1 MKSSILIKFLMS
13 DSFSTALLISTYN
26 WPKAL
31 ELVLSSALKQSSL
44 PNEIVIA
51 DDGSTNETK
60 ILITKFQKIS
70 PVPITHL
77 WHEDIGF
84 TKAVILNKAI
94 EKIKSDYIIQIDGD
108 IIIHK
113 HFIRD
118 HIRYAKKGLYLF
130 GSRISLKEEYSKKV
144 LLTKKIEFYWLNKG
158 LQRKSRAIYFPYFN
172 TFSKTSNQI
181 SSKLRG
187 CNISYWKND
196 AINING
202 YNEDFIGWGYE
213 DSEFAQRL
221 LNLGVSSFRLKHA
234 AIQFHIYHK
243 EAPKG
248 NTEIGD
254 SILIKTHDEKI
265 IKCENGI
272 KKTLPF

>member
-1 MKSSILIKFLMS
+1 MS
-13 DSFSTALLISTYN
+13 NSFSTALLISTYN
-26 WPKAL
+26 WPEAL
-31 ELVLSSALKQSSL
+31 ELVLSSTLQQSCL
-44 PNEIVIA
+44 PDEIVIA

-60 ILITKFQKIS
+60 VLIKQFQEKC

-77 WHEDIGF
+77 WHEDVGF

-94 EKIKSDYIIQIDGD
+94 NQIKSDYIIQIDGD

-113 HFIRD
+113 HFIKD
-118 HIRYAKKGLYLF
+118 HIRFAKKGQYLF
-130 GSRISLKEEYSKKV
+130 GSRISLKESYSKKV
-144 LLTKKIEFYWLNKG
+144 LQDKKIKFHWLNKG
-158 LQRKSRAIYFPYFN
+158 LQRKSRAIYFPFFN
-172 TFSKTSNQI
+172 KYSKTSNQI

-202 YNEDFIGWGYE
+202 YNQDFIGWGYE

-234 AIQFHIYHK
+234 VIQFHIYHK

-254 SILIKTHDEKI
+254 RILIKTHDDKV
-265 IKCENGI
+265 IKCNNGI
-272 KKTLPF
+272 RKL